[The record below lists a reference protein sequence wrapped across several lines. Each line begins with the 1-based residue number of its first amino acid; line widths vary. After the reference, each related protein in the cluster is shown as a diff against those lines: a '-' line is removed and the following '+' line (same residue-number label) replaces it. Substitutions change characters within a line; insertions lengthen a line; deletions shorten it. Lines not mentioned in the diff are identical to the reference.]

1 MSKEDSNKMDDCFT
15 LSNWMINHLD
25 IIGERLDM
33 DRNTLVKLAVKEFI
47 ENELKEEE
55 QRRKIKI

>member
-1 MSKEDSNKMDDCFT
+1 
-15 LSNWMINHLD
+15 MINHLD

-47 ENELKEEE
+47 ENELKEE
-55 QRRKIKI
+55 QRREIKI

>member
-1 MSKEDSNKMDDCFT
+1 MDDCFT

-47 ENELKEEE
+47 ENELKEE
-55 QRRKIKI
+55 QRREIKI